1 MKQYRVTYNVDV
13 SGADDCFLSPDD
25 PIHKMKEEM
34 FLGKVPGIS
43 AYEVY
48 PEPSSIDSDEKIN
61 PYSQH

>member
-1 MKQYRVTYNVDV
+1 MKQYRVTYTVDT
-13 SGADDCFLSPDD
+13 GEDDCVLDPND

-34 FLGKVPGIS
+34 FLGKVPGMS

-48 PEPSSIDSDEKIN
+48 PEVRGEEDRKIN

>member
-13 SGADDCFLSPDD
+13 SGEADCVLDPND
-25 PIHKMKEEM
+25 PIYKMKEEM
-34 FLGKVPGIS
+34 FLGKVPGLS

-48 PEPSSIDSDEKIN
+48 PEQKGEEDRNIN

>member
-1 MKQYRVTYNVDV
+1 MKQYRVTYNVDT
-13 SGADDCFLSPDD
+13 GEGTDCFLDASD

>member
-1 MKQYRVTYNVDV
+1 MKQYRVSYTVDK
-13 SGADDCFLSPDD
+13 GEGNDCILSDTD
-25 PIHKMKEEM
+25 PIHQMKEQM

-48 PEPSSIDSDEKIN
+48 PETTGEEDRKVN